1 MYYQSKKVI
10 SIFVV
15 YVINRINCFCGAQQY
30 FGPAPF
36 IRWGPKAQAE
46 EGYDPDS
53 VVQVQHSTGI
63 QPRTIQSSAS
73 PKSPRKKG

>member
-1 MYYQSKKVI
+1 MYPIKEIKYKNLTI
-10 SIFVV
+10 IMI
-15 YVINRINCFCGAQQY
+15 VINRCGAQQY

-46 EGYDPDS
+46 EGYGPDA
-53 VVQVQHSTGI
+53 VMQVQHSIGI
-63 QPRTIQSSAS
+63 QSRTIQSSAS

>member
-1 MYYQSKKVI
+1 MDYSLECNLSFSYI
-10 SIFVV
+10 SLFGS
-15 YVINRINCFCGAQQY
+15 CGAQQY
-30 FGPAPF
+30 FRPAPF

-46 EGYDPDS
+46 EGYGSDT
-53 VVQVQHSTGI
+53 VMQVQHSIGI